1 MPGALSLM
9 PYLKGGQQ
17 MMRKVLIMMF
27 LAFLIAGLAAP
38 IVLAAGD
45 GPTIASNAQAI
56 ESRSIALDTVWVL
69 IAAILV
75 MFMQAGFALLEAGFT
90 RSKNA
95 VNILMKN
102 LMDFSF
108 GTITYYIVGFALM
121 FGAGNLFSAPPD
133 SFSMILEIPLPL

>member
-9 PYLKGGQQ
+9 PYLKGGRQ
-17 MMRKVLIMMF
+17 MMRRVFLLLVLVS
-27 LAFLIAGLAAP
+27 LIVGFVAP
-38 IVLAAGD
+38 IVLAEGD
-45 GPTIASNAQAI
+45 GPTIASNAKAI
-56 ESRSIALDTVWVL
+56 ENGSIALDTVWVL
-69 IAAILV
+69 IAAVLV

-108 GTITYYIVGFALM
+108 GTITY
-121 FGAGNLFSAPPD
+121 
-133 SFSMILEIPLPL
+133 